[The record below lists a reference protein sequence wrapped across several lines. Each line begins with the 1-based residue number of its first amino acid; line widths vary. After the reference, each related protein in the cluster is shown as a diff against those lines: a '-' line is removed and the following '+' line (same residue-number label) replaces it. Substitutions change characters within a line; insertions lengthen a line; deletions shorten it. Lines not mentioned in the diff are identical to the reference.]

1 MIAYM
6 TGSELVSAYLS
17 RELSPVEVLRE
28 TLDRV
33 EELNQT
39 FGVFITLSPE
49 VALKQA
55 LASERRYAARAP
67 ASAVDG
73 LPLTVKDI
81 VATRGIR
88 TTYGSLIWRDN
99 VPDTD
104 APIVERLAS
113 AGTVLLGKTNTP
125 EKAWKAESENRLIG
139 PTRNPFD
146 RDLTA
151 GGSSGGAAVAAALGL
166 GVLHQA
172 SDGAGSVRIP
182 ASFCGVFGFKPS
194 ASLIPQAPPSAAGD
208 ISQLGPITRTV
219 RDSALF
225 LDATAGLDS
234 RDRWSYNTNNDYLSS
249 CDGGVRGL
257 RMAWSP
263 DLGHAWV
270 EPEVLQ
276 LVTAAVKIFEELGAN
291 VESAHPAVDDPWD
304 ILDTIWATAH
314 AGMHVD
320 DFEQLRSL
328 MDPGRVK
335 VIERGRSIRGDT
347 VVAMQ
352 MKRNEYYESWRRF
365 MDNYDVLLTP
375 TVPIT
380 AFELG
385 TDAPRQVNGS
395 RPAYLEWTPF
405 TYPFNLTGFPAAT
418 VPVGRTSAGLPVGL
432 QIVGGFRADAVVLT
446 AAAAFEQARPWDFH
460 GLDIS

>member
-1 MIAYM
+1 MISYM

-17 RELSPVEVLRE
+17 RELSPVEVLRQ

-33 EELNQT
+33 EKLNET

-49 VALKQA
+49 VALAQA
-55 LASERRYAARAP
+55 LASERRYAVREP

-99 VPDTD
+99 VPDID

-146 RDLTA
+146 RNRTA
-151 GGSSGGAAVAAALGL
+151 GGSSGGAAAAAALGL

-208 ISQLGPITRTV
+208 ISQLGSITRTV
-219 RDSALF
+219 RESALF

-234 RDRWSYNTNNDYLSS
+234 RDRWSYNTDTDYLGS

-257 RMAWSP
+257 RIAWSP

-276 LVTAAVKIFEELGAN
+276 LVTDAVKIFAELGAS

-314 AGMHVD
+314 AGMHAD
-320 DFEQLRSL
+320 DFEELRSL

-335 VIERGRSIRGDT
+335 VIEHGRSIRGDT

-365 MDNYDVLLTP
+365 MENYDVLLTP
-375 TVPIT
+375 TVPIPS
-380 AFELG
+380 FELG
-385 TDAPRQVNGS
+385 TDAPRWVNGS
-395 RPAYLEWTPF
+395 RPEYLGWTPF

-432 QIVGGFRADAVVLT
+432 QIVGGFRADAVVLR

-460 GLDIS
+460 GLDIN

>member
-1 MIAYM
+1 M

-17 RELSPVEVLRE
+17 RELSPVEVLRQ

-33 EELNQT
+33 EKLNET
-39 FGVFITLSPE
+39 FGVFITVSTE
-49 VALKQA
+49 VALAQA
-55 LASERRYAARAP
+55 LASERRYAVREP
-67 ASAVDG
+67 ASAIDG

-81 VATRGIR
+81 VATRGVR

-146 RDLTA
+146 RNRTA
-151 GGSSGGAAVAAALGL
+151 GGSSGGAAAAAALGL

-208 ISQLGPITRTV
+208 ISQLGSITRTV
-219 RDSALF
+219 RESALF
-225 LDATAGLDS
+225 LDVTAGLDS
-234 RDRWSYNTNNDYLSS
+234 RDRWSYNTNNDYLGS
-249 CDGGVRGL
+249 CDGSVRGL
-257 RMAWSP
+257 RIAWSP

-276 LVTAAVKIFEELGAN
+276 LVTAAVKIFVELGAN

-314 AGMHVD
+314 AGMHAD
-320 DFEQLRSL
+320 DFEELRSL

-335 VIERGRSIRGDT
+335 VIEHGRSIRGDT

-352 MKRNEYYESWRRF
+352 IKRNEYYESWRRF
-365 MDNYDVLLTP
+365 MENYDVLLTP
-375 TVPIT
+375 TVPIPS
-380 AFELG
+380 FELG
-385 TDAPRQVNGS
+385 TDAPRWVNGS
-395 RPAYLEWTPF
+395 RPEYLGWTPF

-432 QIVGGFRADAVVLT
+432 QIVGGFRADAVVLR

-460 GLDIS
+460 GLDIN